1 MKSRTYGLVDEVVR
15 RDVVFVNHVV
25 LVVQFDP
32 LTLRLA
38 FCILLVSALRLFL
51 LGLHLLVCLFLLLHF
66 HLLQAVALSL
76 LLLAL
81 PTDQL
86 WVWLHVWKA

>member
-1 MKSRTYGLVDEVVR
+1 MVDEVVR
-15 RDVVFVNHVV
+15 RDVVFVNHVI
-25 LVVQFDP
+25 LVVQFNP

-38 FCILLVSALRLFL
+38 LCILLVSALRLFL
-51 LGLHLLVCLFLLLHF
+51 LSVHLLVGLLLLLHL
-66 HLLQAVALSL
+66 HLLQAVALGL

-86 WVWLHVWKA
+86 GVWLHVWKA